1 MIMAYKET
9 KRVNRVNFKVVGENK
24 MNCGG
29 GERAVKA
36 SLFDLPGVSRVK
48 ADHNTQGIELTFVSG
63 GADVETIKA
72 ELSDIGYEVEMYL
85 LKK

>member
-1 MIMAYKET
+1 MNT
-9 KRVNRVNFKVVGENK
+9 LNFKVVGENK

-29 GERAVKA
+29 CERAVKA
-36 SLFDLPGVSRVK
+36 TLSDLPGVSHVK

-72 ELSDIGYEVEMYL
+72 ELSDIGYEVEMA
-85 LKK
+85 